1 MTHRSFILINYLAV
15 SSFYSSIR
23 QFLILILRICGHP
36 KAEVERNKGNAL
48 AMRNKCFITSDRFR
62 IREIWALYE
71 FAMDNLCAGADADAA
86 PCIVQVHVPY
96 MHFTRMQWRMCVH
109 HCLFHVLTFVN
120 RNIKQLQHDCDRL
133 RNFGK
138 NVGLRKVLDLNNW
151 HFLFL
156 SIDQDRCSMLFNLDL
171 WHQKLF

>member
-15 SSFYSSIR
+15 SSFYSSMR

-96 MHFTRMQWRMCVH
+96 MHFTRTQWRMCVH

-120 RNIKQLQHDCDRL
+120 RNIKPLQHDCDRL

-138 NVGLRKVLDLNNW
+138 NVVYDRFSIWIIDIFHFRVLIKKGVQC
-151 HFLFL
+151 FL
-156 SIDQDRCSMLFNLDL
+156 S
-171 WHQKLF
+171 